1 MIPRRTPLVRKTP
14 LRQVS
19 ERRAAKAGKP
29 HPKPKS
35 TGPDRATRELV
46 LERDD
51 YRCVS
56 CGLPIMGQQYS
67 LQHRKARGVGGDNT
81 PANLIVLCGS
91 ATSPGGC
98 HLAAEQRG
106 AQSLDLGYWVPSW
119 QHPADVPVMH
129 FVHGRVWLTDTG
141 EVSYSPPG
149 LEGDFPCPKP

>member
-1 MIPRRTPLVRKTP
+1 MRKVPLVRRTPLK
-14 LRQVS
+14 QMS

-56 CGLPIMGQQYS
+56 CGLPIMGQQWS
-67 LQHRKARGVGGDNT
+67 LQHRKARGVGGGNE
-81 PANLIVLCGS
+81 PSNLIVLCGS

-98 HLAAEQRG
+98 HLAAEQRLTE
-106 AQSLDLGYWVPSW
+106 SRDLGYWVPSW
-119 QHPADVPVMH
+119 QDPRTVPVMH
-129 FVHGRVWLTDTG
+129 ARLGLVYLTDSG
-141 EVSYSPPG
+141 GYGYEPPNP
-149 LEGDFPCPKP
+149 LGDPS